1 MADKMYVLRNHR
13 LRHLPE
19 LKVSASFF
27 RKQFASGCSMMQ
39 CNADCCH
46 YGVMLDPADREKIL
60 GHKDLVIRH
69 MEPHMEK
76 DPNEWFEEEHQDM
89 DFPSGRAAGTQA
101 RDYGCVFLDSKGL
114 CVLQKTAMAE
124 GMPKFSLKP
133 FYCVAYPVTIEDGE
147 LMVDDPDFVDR
158 NVCCTA
164 VKDGKLT
171 VFDICSE
178 ELEYM
183 LGDEGMKEL
192 KGVSEQS

>member
-1 MADKMYVLRNHR
+1 MAEESFVLRKHQ
-13 LRHLPE
+13 LKHLPE
-19 LKVSASFF
+19 LKVRSTFF
-27 RKQFASGCSMMQ
+27 GKQFSAGCSMMQ
-39 CNADCCH
+39 CNADCCRF
-46 YGVMLDPADREKIL
+46 GVMLDPADRDKIL
-60 GHKDLVIRH
+60 AHKELVVRH

-76 DPNEWFEEEHQDM
+76 DPDHWFEAEHPDG

-114 CVLQKTAMAE
+114 CVLQKAALAE

-147 LMVDDPDFVDR
+147 LMIDDADFVDR
-158 NVCCTA
+158 ETCCTT
-164 VKDGKLT
+164 VKNGTLT

-183 LGDEGMKEL
+183 LGEEGMKEL
-192 KGVSEQS
+192 QGTSRL